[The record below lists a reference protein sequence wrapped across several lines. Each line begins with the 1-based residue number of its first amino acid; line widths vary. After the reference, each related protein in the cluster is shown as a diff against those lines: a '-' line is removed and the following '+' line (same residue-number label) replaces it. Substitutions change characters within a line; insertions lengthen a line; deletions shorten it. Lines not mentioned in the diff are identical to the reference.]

1 MSLYV
6 RPREGERFLDIT
18 TREPIPAEGLE
29 VPASPFWL
37 RAIRRGDVLEG
48 KPKAAAPKR
57 ATRKT
62 KERLA
67 PPED

>member
-1 MSLYV
+1 MILYV
-6 RPREGERFLDIT
+6 RPREGQRFLDIE

-29 VPASPFWL
+29 VPASPFWR

-48 KPKAAAPKR
+48 RPKSTTKR